1 MDQGEEINDEGGKEL
16 ADTGE
21 TEATETVDDVTEEHP
36 GETTGQTTRMTAG
49 VSTEGTQLD
58 SKEQEGWEEQEYGR
72 GTKEESMER
81 EKSPSRD
88 PETPDTKAKKVRL
101 WGSAQGTQDG
111 LPGKRGKRRL
121 TKEGAPV
128 EPPARTFEG
137 LLSQVPVPESYLTK
151 IKAIKEALKT
161 TVADFTATVKVMLIP
176 VDQIVTF
183 NFKIG
188 VLLKQLKA
196 HFSELLQIPSRTI
209 QLTYRGRVLKD
220 SETLMHLGVKPEDTV
235 NLELVSLNPTRYPIK
250 PVFRKIHGVHDV
262 ITVRVQ
268 TGAKVYQDITV
279 EIERIDFHKPF
290 LGGFRHKIT
299 GTEYHN
305 AGTQTVPKK
314 APVKMNI
321 FSRDTQTVTER
332 KKLIATTSRTS
343 TQMTKIGVYVSNMTD
358 KLITPGKYFTA
369 AQYHAR
375 RLAAVIVI
383 QKYYRRWHAKK
394 LVERLRE
401 QKRKRLEWEIQEK
414 IRKEKEKREWLQR
427 DYERRINPQTNDDF
441 ELLFHALEVWRQEQL
456 KHIDDNFTGA
466 KRKAALCELLEK
478 ETQII
483 ASIGRQR
490 IRANNQKYEK
500 SIFSFLDKCSAPKMW
515 VSFDNKET
523 LMDTQYTIRARE
535 LQDIYNCIIIKNICD
550 DERLDVLLTLKHT
563 VKEHECKLTQ
573 DILELIDREV
583 DLMMRG
589 VKRCNL
595 EGLRKRIAT
604 LFLQYIKTPL
614 FNPEVARYLK
624 VPQDPTKFYKN
635 IYFCRS
641 CEMYLPST
649 EFSISST
656 SYHVSRCRQCCMLDN
671 EARQREAFLKYKV
684 LLKQLYQSEADY
696 EDDSK
701 IAYLMQLQDLQYL
714 IENVWASQSVLSA
727 WDDLYDLVIVRW
739 NKTQEWAP
747 WNCILLT
754 KDEADAHLKMKSLE
768 EGYEPVFIHRIKHK
782 HILAKNYFSQIPM
795 MAAFLQCD
803 DTEDEAKE
811 EESNAPKE
819 KESNQTEEEKDKET
833 RLSIMPTPILEDT
846 EA

>member
-1 MDQGEEINDEGGKEL
+1 MDKGEEINDQSGEEL
-16 ADTGE
+16 SITGE
-21 TEATETVDDVTEEHP
+21 IDATETVDDVTEENK
-36 GETTGQTTRMTAG
+36 GETTG
-49 VSTEGTQLD
+49 VSTKGTQLD
-58 SKEQEGWEEQEYGR
+58 AREQANLDEQEHDRDIQ
-72 GTKEESMER
+72 EESMER
-81 EKSPSRD
+81 KKSA
-88 PETPDTKAKKVRL
+88 KGKKVRI
-101 WGSAQGTQDG
+101 WDTAQGTEDG
-111 LPGKRGKRRL
+111 LPEKREKQRRE
-121 TKEGAPV
+121 KESTLLQK
-128 EPPARTFEG
+128 ESPARPEEG
-137 LLSQVPVPESYLTK
+137 LLSQAEFPTSYLTK

-161 TVADFTATVKVMLIP
+161 TVADLTATVKVMLIP
-176 VDQIVTF
+176 VDQLVTF

-188 VLLKQLKA
+188 VVLKQLKQ
-196 HFSELLQIPSRTI
+196 HFSQLLKIPHRSL
-209 QLTYRGRVLKD
+209 QLMYQGRVLKD

-235 NLELVSLNPTRYPIK
+235 KLELFSLNPTRYPIK
-250 PVFRKIHGVHDV
+250 PVFRKMQGVHDI

-268 TGAKVYQDITV
+268 SGAKVYQDITV

-299 GTEYHN
+299 GREYHN

-314 APVKMNI
+314 LPVKTNI
-321 FSRDTQTVTER
+321 FSRETQTVTER

-343 TQMTKIGVYVSNMTD
+343 TQMTKIGVYVSNVTD
-358 KLITPGKYFTA
+358 KLITPGEYFTA

-394 LVERLRE
+394 VVEGLRE
-401 QKRKRLEWEIQEK
+401 QKRIRLEWEIQEE
-414 IRKEKEKREWLQR
+414 IRKKREKKEWLQR
-427 DYERRINPQTNDDF
+427 DFERRIDPQTNEDF

-456 KHIDDNFTGA
+456 SYIDETFTGA

-483 ASIGRQR
+483 AAIGRQR
-490 IRANNQKYEK
+490 IRANNQNYEK
-500 SIFSFLDKCSAPKMW
+500 SIYAFLDKCSAPKKW
-515 VSFDNKET
+515 ISFDNNET

-589 VKRCNL
+589 VKSCNL

-671 EARQREAFLKYKV
+671 EARQREAFLKYKF

-701 IAYLMQLQDLQYL
+701 IAFLMQLQDLQYL
-714 IENVWASQSVLSA
+714 IENIWASQSILSA
-727 WDDLYDLVIVRW
+727 WNDLYDLVIVRW

-754 KDEADAHLKMKSLE
+754 NDEANAHLRMKNLE

-795 MAAFLQCD
+795 MAAFLHH
-803 DTEDEAKE
+803 EDEAEEE
-811 EESNAPKE
+811 EESNETKE
-819 KESNQTEEEKDKET
+819 KESSPTEEEKDKET
-833 RLSIMPTPILEDT
+833 VMSVMPMPILKET
-846 EA
+846 KA

>member
-1 MDQGEEINDEGGKEL
+1 MDQGEEINDQSGEEL
-16 ADTGE
+16 TDPE
-21 TEATETVDDVTEEHP
+21 ESEIVDDVM
-36 GETTGQTTRMTAG
+36 GEKTGEITGQTMGKTIG
-49 VSTEGTQLD
+49 VSTEGTQMD
-58 SKEQEGWEEQEYGR
+58 SKEQGVLEEQKHGR
-72 GTKEESMER
+72 DTQEESMER
-81 EKSPSRD
+81 ETSPSMD
-88 PETPDTKAKKVRL
+88 QETPDTKGKKVRM
-101 WGSAQGTQDG
+101 WGTVQDVEDG
-111 LPGKRGKRRL
+111 LPEKRGKQRRV
-121 TKEGAPV
+121 KESRLMEKEAPSKPV
-128 EPPARTFEG
+128 EGLSLHTDFPA
-137 LLSQVPVPESYLTK
+137 SYLNK

-161 TVADFTATVKVMLIP
+161 TVADFTATVRVMLIP
-176 VDQIVTF
+176 ADQIVTL

-188 VLLKQLKA
+188 VFLKQLKE
-196 HFSELLQIPSRTI
+196 HFSQLLEIPPRSL
-209 QLTYRGRVLKD
+209 QFKYQGRVLKD
-220 SETLMHLGVKPEDTV
+220 SETLMHHGVQPDDTV
-235 NLELVSLNPTRYPIK
+235 KLELFSLNPTRYPIK
-250 PVFRKIHGVHDV
+250 PVFRKIRGVHD
-262 ITVRVQ
+262 ILTVRVQ
-268 TGAKVYQDITV
+268 SGAQMYQDITV

-314 APVKMNI
+314 PPVKTNI

-358 KLITPGKYFTA
+358 KLLTPGKYFTA
-369 AQYHAR
+369 AEYHAR

-394 LVERLRE
+394 VVEKLKE
-401 QKRKRLEWEIQEK
+401 QKRIRLEWEIEEE
-414 IRKEKEKREWLQR
+414 IRKEKEKRERLQR
-427 DYERRINPQTNDDF
+427 DYERRIDPQTNEDF

-456 KHIDDNFTGA
+456 SHIDKNFTGA

-483 ASIGRQR
+483 AAIGRQR
-490 IRANNQKYEK
+490 IRANNKKYEK
-500 SIFSFLDKCSAPKMW
+500 SIHAFLDKCSAPKKW
-515 VSFDNKET
+515 ISFDDSET

-535 LQDIYNCIIIKNICD
+535 LQDIYNCIVIKSICD

-589 VKRCNL
+589 VKSCNL

-614 FNPEVARYLK
+614 FNPEVSRYLK

-656 SYHVSRCRQCCMLDN
+656 SCHVSRCRRCCMLDN
-671 EARQREAFLKYKV
+671 EARQREAFLKYKF

-714 IENVWASQSVLSA
+714 IENIWASQSVLSA

-739 NKTQEWAP
+739 DKTQEWAP

-754 KDEADAHLKMKSLE
+754 KDEANAHLRMKSLE
-768 EGYEPVFIHRIKHK
+768 EKTPLWKMLGFFTLNCSSPWK
-782 HILAKNYFSQIPM
+782 
-795 MAAFLQCD
+795 AFVPLNTLPD
-803 DTEDEAKE
+803 PFLLTVV
-811 EESNAPKE
+811 
-819 KESNQTEEEKDKET
+819 
-833 RLSIMPTPILEDT
+833 
-846 EA
+846 

>member
-1 MDQGEEINDEGGKEL
+1 MSDQGEEMDDQSGVQL
-16 ADTGE
+16 TDTRA
-21 TEATETVDDVTEEHP
+21 TDATERVDDVETEEGK
-36 GETTGQTTRMTAG
+36 GEIMG
-49 VSTEGTQLD
+49 EPEEETQLD
-58 SKEQEGWEEQEYGR
+58 SREQGGSEKQEHGR
-72 GTKEESMER
+72 GTLAESMER
-81 EKSPSRD
+81 EEPLSMN
-88 PETPDTKAKKVRL
+88 PETPGTKDKTVRMLDT
-101 WGSAQGTQDG
+101 AQGMEHEW
-111 LPGKRGKRRL
+111 LEKRGSQRISRL
-121 TKEGAPV
+121 SKHVEKEPL
-128 EPPARTFEG
+128 EG
-137 LLSQVPVPESYLTK
+137 PSSQTEFPGSYLTK

-161 TVADFTATVKVMLIP
+161 TVADFTATVKVVLIP
-176 VDQIVTF
+176 VDQIVSVT
-183 NFKIG
+183 FKIG
-188 VLLKQLKA
+188 AMLKQLKE
-196 HFSELLQIPSRTI
+196 HFSQLLKIPARSI
-209 QLTYRGRVLKD
+209 QLMYRGRVLKD
-220 SETLMHLGVKPEDTV
+220 PETLMHLGIKPEDTV
-235 NLELVSLNPTRYPIK
+235 KLELFSLNPTRYPVK
-250 PVFRKIHGVHDV
+250 PILQKMQDVHDI

-268 TGAKVYQDITV
+268 SGAKVYQDITV
-279 EIERIDFHKPF
+279 EIERINFHKPF

-299 GTEYHN
+299 GREYHN

-314 APVKMNI
+314 LPIKMNI
-321 FSRDTQTVTER
+321 FSRETQTVTER

-358 KLITPGKYFTA
+358 KLVTPGKYFTA

-375 RLAAVIVI
+375 RLEAVIII

-394 LVERLRE
+394 YVESLRE
-401 QKRKRLEWEIQEK
+401 QKRIRLEWEIQEE
-414 IRKEKEKREWLQR
+414 IRKEREKREWLQR
-427 DYERRINPQTNDDF
+427 DYERRIDPYTNEDF

-456 KHIDDNFTGA
+456 DCINDNFTGA

-490 IRANNQKYEK
+490 IRANNKKYEK
-500 SIFSFLDKCSAPKMW
+500 SIYAFLDKCSAPKKW
-515 VSFDNKET
+515 ISFDNNET

-589 VKRCNL
+589 VKSCNL

-656 SYHVSRCRQCCMLDN
+656 SYHVTRCRQCCMLDN
-671 EARQREAFLKYKV
+671 EARQREAFLKYKF

-696 EDDSK
+696 EDDSQ

-714 IENVWASQSVLSA
+714 IENIWASQSVLSA

-754 KDEADAHLKMKSLE
+754 KDEAAAHLRMNSLE

-782 HILAKNYFSQIPM
+782 HILAKNYFSQIPL
-795 MAAFLQCD
+795 MAAFLHHSEI
-803 DTEDEAKE
+803 EDEAKE
-811 EESNAPKE
+811 EESNETKE
-819 KESNQTEEEKDKET
+819 KENSQTKEEGNKET
-833 RLSIMPTPILEDT
+833 TSIMPQSILKET
-846 EA
+846 KA

>member
-1 MDQGEEINDEGGKEL
+1 
-16 ADTGE
+16 
-21 TEATETVDDVTEEHP
+21 
-36 GETTGQTTRMTAG
+36 
-49 VSTEGTQLD
+49 
-58 SKEQEGWEEQEYGR
+58 
-72 GTKEESMER
+72 
-81 EKSPSRD
+81 
-88 PETPDTKAKKVRL
+88 
-101 WGSAQGTQDG
+101 
-111 LPGKRGKRRL
+111 
-121 TKEGAPV
+121 
-128 EPPARTFEG
+128 
-137 LLSQVPVPESYLTK
+137 
-151 IKAIKEALKT
+151 
-161 TVADFTATVKVMLIP
+161 
-176 VDQIVTF
+176 TF
-183 NFKIG
+183 NFKID
-188 VLLKQLKA
+188 VFLKQLKE
-196 HFSELLQIPSRTI
+196 HFSQLLNIPSKYL
-209 QLTYRGRVLKD
+209 QLTYQGKTLKN
-220 SETLMHLGVKPEDTV
+220 SETLMHLGVNPEDV
-235 NLELVSLNPTRYPIK
+235 VKLELYSSNPTHYPIK
-250 PVFRKIHGVHDV
+250 AVFRKMQGIRDI

-268 TGAKVYQDITV
+268 SGVRMYQDVTV

-305 AGTQTVPKK
+305 AGTQTAPKK
-314 APVKMNI
+314 LPIKTNI
-321 FSRDTQTVTER
+321 FSRETQTVTER

-383 QKYYRRWHAKK
+383 QKYFRRWHAKK
-394 LVERLRE
+394 FVENLRE
-401 QKRKRLEWEIQEK
+401 QKRKRLEWEMQEK
-414 IRKEKEKREWLQR
+414 LRKEKAKKEWLQR
-427 DYERRINPQTNDDF
+427 DYDRRINPQANEDF

-456 KHIDDNFTGA
+456 CHIDQNFTGA

-490 IRANNQKYEK
+490 ILANNRKYEK
-500 SIFSFLDKCSAPKMW
+500 SIFTFLDKCSAPKKW
-515 VSFDNKET
+515 ISSDDREI

-589 VKRCNL
+589 VKSCNL

-624 VPQDPTKFYKN
+624 VPQDPTEFYKN
-635 IYFCRS
+635 TYFCRS
-641 CEMYLPST
+641 CELYLPST

-656 SYHVSRCRQCCMLDN
+656 SYHVSRCRQCCTLDN
-671 EARQREAFLKYKV
+671 EARQREAFLKYKF

-714 IENVWASQSVLSA
+714 IENIWASQSALSA
-727 WDDLYDLVIVRW
+727 WSDLYDLVIVRW

-754 KDEADAHLKMKSLE
+754 KDEANAHLKMKSLE
-768 EGYEPVFIHRIKHK
+768 EGYEPVFIHKINHK

-795 MAAFLQCD
+795 MAAFLHVY

-811 EESNAPKE
+811 KESNETKD
-819 KESNQTEEEKDKET
+819 KESNQTEEETDKET
-833 RLSIMPTPILEDT
+833 VVSVMPRSTPNDT
-846 EA
+846 EAECLPH